1 MPLTWSEF
9 RKGLMREIADTKSN
23 KAYEKARRVSPELGR
38 FASPEALTAW
48 LLHHGKVQREEEDAL
63 LRAII
68 QQYRTDE
75 RFRGIWL
82 ATLILGLWP
91 SLTWVFQKLWPIAK
105 GVTRRTEKTVTTD
118 GPAEHSV
125 ARGSEVSLDEIIAGA
140 IWGALTDV
148 LEDERVVDSPGI
160 VKRLMYAIWKQ
171 AKAQLL
177 DSDAEYERQERLGS
191 ALEHAIPKHKGEFL
205 FGPEDAVPSP
215 FLEIGGDQDAKPP
228 DSELSDLAGRLVSDF
243 GLSPS
248 DADLVVRHAVLDQT
262 LADIARERGGSFPAL
277 RQRYSRAIRKIR
289 TALQEKRQSGCHTFG
304 PVRLGVMEEESS
316 ADEMLH

>member
-171 AKAQLL
+171 ARPSFSIRMRNTSAKNGLEARWNMPFRNTRVNSF
-177 DSDAEYERQERLGS
+177 SDQRMRFRPLSLKSVETKTQ
-191 ALEHAIPKHKGEFL
+191 
-205 FGPEDAVPSP
+205 SP
-215 FLEIGGDQDAKPP
+215 PTPNFPTWP
-228 DSELSDLAGRLVSDF
+228 
-243 GLSPS
+243 
-248 DADLVVRHAVLDQT
+248 
-262 LADIARERGGSFPAL
+262 GGSFRTLDCPPLMLIWLSDMPSSTKPWPISPANEAVL
-277 RQRYSRAIRKIR
+277 FQPCASATAGRSAKSEPPFRRKGNPAV
-289 TALQEKRQSGCHTFG
+289 TLSAPFG
-304 PVRLGVMEEESS
+304 LV
-316 ADEMLH
+316 